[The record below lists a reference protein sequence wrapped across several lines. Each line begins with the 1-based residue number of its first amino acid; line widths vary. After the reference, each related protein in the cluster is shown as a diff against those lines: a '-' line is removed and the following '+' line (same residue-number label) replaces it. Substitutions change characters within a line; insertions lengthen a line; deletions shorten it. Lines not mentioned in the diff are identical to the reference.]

1 MREGE
6 QREREGER
14 WSRVELSESSITY
27 LAQVEA
33 FGALQAFPLNAS
45 QHNPTETF
53 HPRPSPVLAPS
64 LPSSLVLSRP
74 ADYETSLE
82 VAI

>member
-1 MREGE
+1 MEP
-6 QREREGER
+6 
-14 WSRVELSESSITY
+14 SESSITY

-33 FGALQAFPLNAS
+33 SGACRAFPLNAS
-45 QHNPTETF
+45 QHHPAETF
-53 HPRPSPVLAPS
+53 HPRPSPGPAPA